1 MKLERL
7 TIELLLKLK
16 SQGYNI
22 ITYNN
27 KVADDNIVWFPETKE
42 NIEDY
47 LLGLNNL
54 GKIVYEDP
62 NFLVID
68 YAIENLS
75 NTELVGEVLVQNHWE
90 LFC

>member
-1 MKLERL
+1 MTLEKL
-7 TIELLLKLK
+7 TIELLYKLK
-16 SQGYNI
+16 NKGYNI
-22 ITYNN
+22 ISYNN
-27 KVADDNIVWFPETKE
+27 KVSDDNIVWFPETKE

-47 LLGLNNL
+47 LLGLSNL

-75 NTELVGEVLVQNHWE
+75 NNEFVGEVLVQNHWE

>member
-1 MKLERL
+1 MTLEKL
-7 TIELLLKLK
+7 TIELLYKLK
-16 SQGYNI
+16 NQGYNI
-22 ITYNN
+22 ISYNN
-27 KVADDNIVWFPETKE
+27 KVSDDNIVWFPETKE

-47 LLGLNNL
+47 LLGLSNL

-75 NTELVGEVLVQNHWE
+75 NNEFVGEVLVQNHWE

>member
-1 MKLERL
+1 MTLEKL
-7 TIELLLKLK
+7 TIELLYKLK
-16 SQGYNI
+16 NQGYNI
-22 ITYNN
+22 ISYNN
-27 KVADDNIVWFPETKE
+27 KVSDDNIVWFPETKE

-47 LLGLNNL
+47 LLGLSNL

-62 NFLVID
+62 IFLVID

-75 NTELVGEVLVQNHWE
+75 NNEFVGEVLVQNHWE

>member
-7 TIELLLKLK
+7 TIELLFKLK

-27 KVADDNIVWFPETKE
+27 KVSDHNIIWFPETIE
-42 NIEDY
+42 NIQEY
-47 LLGLNNL
+47 LLGLSNL

-62 NFLVID
+62 NILVID
-68 YAIENLS
+68 YVIKNLS
-75 NTELVGEVLVQNHWE
+75 DDELIGDVLIQ
-90 LFC
+90 